1 MVYVSTCEG
10 YANNIHCMFGAVA
23 PLLYASQVASVCAR
37 ESKLPTANDAAGRR
51 RLERQIDAA
60 ARGGIETYVRSASLL
75 LQHYKLPNTVLP
87 FLHDLGR
94 RCDAV
99 DSLIPFALVAS
110 SR

>member
-1 MVYVSTCEG
+1 MPSKIGHER
-10 YANNIHCMFGAVA
+10 AILDDAFS
-23 PLLYASQVASVCAR
+23 PAR
-37 ESKLPTANDAAGRR
+37 DLRAAGRR

-60 ARGGIETYVRSASLL
+60 ARGGIATYVRFASLL